1 MRANKKITLF
11 LAVAVA
17 CLYALPCLAQNRN
30 SKGVDIYFQDL
41 TSIRGIAD
49 LPYREFLNDKQC
61 LKVVHIENGD
71 TLRIIRS
78 RVHHLKSGYAGKGY
92 GPSHVRNTHYIDT
105 YIALIDYA
113 QGDTLSL
120 SRLPTADMMYNDKVI
135 QADSAFSRLIYHL
148 IDERQPGFI
157 QTSFPDYEYEVLQ
170 KRVFTQTDSPEA
182 CIAVIAKVDADIEQ
196 NRTDNRNIDKFLD
209 CFGRYDDNTELTEFR
224 NEVLFAL
231 MEHFPSEFMRSM
243 SMKETELQ
251 ACICREIETPIHDG
265 FGLHHIRERIAS
277 ADGDADVRKAV
288 LKSLEKAIE
297 NGQRLTL

>member
-1 MRANKKITLF
+1 MRTNKRITLF
-11 LAVAVA
+11 LAVAAA
-17 CLYALPCLAQNRN
+17 CIYALPCLAQNRN
-30 SKGVDIYFQDL
+30 SRGMDIYFQDL
-41 TSIRGIAD
+41 TSIHCIAD
-49 LPYREFLNDKQC
+49 LPYREFLNDKKC
-61 LKVVHIENGD
+61 LNVVHIENGD

-78 RVHHLKSGYAGKGY
+78 RVHHVKNGYTGKGY
-92 GPSHVRNTHYIDT
+92 DPCHVQNSHYIDT

-113 QGDTLSL
+113 QGDTISL
-120 SRLPTADMMYNDKVI
+120 SRLPTADMMYNDKII
-135 QADSAFSRLIYHL
+135 QADSAFSSLIYHL

-157 QTSFPDYEYEVLQ
+157 LTSFPDYEYEALQ

-196 NRTDNRNIDKFLD
+196 KKADNRNIDKFLD
-209 CFGRYDDNTELTEFR
+209 CFGRYDDNVELIEFR

-231 MEHFPSEFMRSM
+231 MEHFPAEFMRSM
-243 SMKETELQ
+243 SMKEAGLQ
-251 ACICREIETPIHDG
+251 AYICREIETPIHDG

-277 ADGDADVRKAV
+277 ADGDADVRQAV